1 MRIKKFYMPQMHNG
15 EHVEFHVE
23 SHEQLNQENPAALGI
38 SEQAG
43 TYGNAINEE
52 KQSIAVF
59 SASELSSESLKLDQV
74 RGKAYSAFKA
84 WLKVYAN
91 DTYSSLS
98 EAAERLLFV
107 VRKSAI
113 DAGDPLSLGLTQ
125 ETSAINSL
133 LQSLE
138 PLRPDIDLIGAT
150 NKLYALEAANR
161 AFEKLQIE
169 RNIEKAGKRSGNVQ
183 EFRAVTDTAYNAIVE
198 RINAQALLQGSGA
211 FESFIRKQNAVIDKY
226 SNLVAQRKGR
236 TKT

>member
-1 MRIKKFYMPQMHNG
+1 MHNG

-38 SEQAG
+38 SEQ
-43 TYGNAINEE
+43 TVIYGNAINEE

-59 SASELSSESLKLDQV
+59 SASELSSESLRLDQV

-91 DTYSSLS
+91 DTDSSLS

-113 DAGDPLSLGLTQ
+113 DVGDPLSLGLTK

-138 PLRPDIDLIGAT
+138 PFRSEIELIGAA
-150 NKLYALEAANR
+150 NKLEALAAANR
-161 AFEKLQIE
+161 AFERLQIE
-169 RNIEKAGKRSGNVQ
+169 RNIEKAGKRSGNVK
-183 EFRAVTDTAYNAIVE
+183 EARVATDAAYNAIVE
-198 RINAQALLQGSGA
+198 RINALALLQGSET
-211 FESFIRKQNAVIDKY
+211 FESFIRKQNTVIDKY

-236 TKT
+236 TKTK